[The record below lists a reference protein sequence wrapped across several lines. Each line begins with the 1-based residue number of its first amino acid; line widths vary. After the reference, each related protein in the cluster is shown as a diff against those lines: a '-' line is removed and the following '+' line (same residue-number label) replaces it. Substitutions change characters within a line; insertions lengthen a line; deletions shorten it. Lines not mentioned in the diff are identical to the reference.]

1 LNITPTSDTIVWD
14 SKTGLV
20 TNNDVPIKYTGT
32 SYGTIGTLDENTGEI
47 GKISIS
53 FVLKSGGTATF
64 TRKKLY
70 Y

>member
-1 LNITPTSDTIVWD
+1 LKITPTSDTIIWD

-20 TNNDVPIKYTGT
+20 TNNNIPIKYTGT
-32 SYGTIGTLDENTGEI
+32 SYGTVGVKNIAVVFTLQ
-47 GKISIS
+47 
-53 FVLKSGGTATF
+53 SGGTATF